1 MQAIWM
7 GESWFA
13 LSIPNTLLMRTAVA
27 CDNSGVADDS
37 SLRHVLV
44 VGGSLDQWKLMSAS
58 DWSQYISTLRFSTE
72 QVGAQWLTV
81 YPYSGISTT
90 DDDSELMNKISESCG
105 ASIVDGKL
113 ILRGDTTVVI
123 DVCADGQQRFV
134 RAINEMSDTKIS
146 EKNLASAILHPA
158 TSEPDLVVIFGDP
171 THLPPSLVWELAYSE
186 LVYLN
191 TQWPHCNSEDIELAI
206 NDFQRRDRRFGGVDS

>member
-1 MQAIWM
+1 
-7 GESWFA
+7 
-13 LSIPNTLLMRTAVA
+13 MRTAVA

-81 YPYSGISTT
+81 YPYSGISST

-105 ASIVDGKL
+105 ALIVDGKL
-113 ILRGDTTVVI
+113 ILRGDTSVVI
-123 DVCADGQQRFV
+123 DVCADGQQRFA
-134 RAINEMSDTKIS
+134 RAVNEMSDTKIS

>member
-1 MQAIWM
+1 M
-7 GESWFA
+7 
-13 LSIPNTLLMRTAVA
+13 A

-44 VGGSLDQWKLMSAS
+44 VGGSLDQWKLMSSS
-58 DWSQYISTLRFSTE
+58 DWSQYISTLRSSTE

-81 YPYSGISTT
+81 YPYSGISST
-90 DDDSELMNKISESCG
+90 DDDRELMNKISESCG
-105 ASIVDGKL
+105 AVVVDGKL
-113 ILRGDTTVVI
+113 ILRGDTSVVI

-134 RAINEMSDTKIS
+134 RAVNEMSDTKIS

>member
-1 MQAIWM
+1 M
-7 GESWFA
+7 
-13 LSIPNTLLMRTAVA
+13 A

-58 DWSQYISTLRFSTE
+58 DWSQYISTLRSSTE

-81 YPYSGISTT
+81 YPYSGISST
-90 DDDSELMNKISESCG
+90 DDDRELMNKISESCG
-105 ASIVDGKL
+105 AVVVDRKL
-113 ILRGDTTVVI
+113 ILRGDTSVVI

-134 RAINEMSDTKIS
+134 RAVNEMSDTKIS
-146 EKNLASAILHPA
+146 EKNLASAILYPA

>member
-1 MQAIWM
+1 M
-7 GESWFA
+7 
-13 LSIPNTLLMRTAVA
+13 A

-44 VGGSLDQWKLMSAS
+44 VGGSLDQWKSMTAS
-58 DWSQYISTLRFSTE
+58 DWSQYISTLRSSAE

-81 YPYSGISTT
+81 YPYSGISSLK
-90 DDDSELMNKISESCG
+90 DDGELIRKISESCG
-105 ASIVDGKL
+105 AVLADRKL
-113 ILRGDTTVVI
+113 ILRGETSVVI

-134 RAINEMSDTKIS
+134 RAVNELSTEKIS
-146 EKNLASAILHPA
+146 EKDLASAILHPA
-158 TSEPDLVVIFGDP
+158 SSEPDLVVIFGDP
-171 THLPPSLVWELAYSE
+171 TQLPPSLVWELAYSE

-191 TQWPHCNSEDIELAI
+191 TQWPHCNIEDIELAI